1 MANKI
6 ETCVRDLV
14 QIAEGSRN
22 LEMAKALV
30 ENLLDD
36 AKFQHQQAAARFPT
50 AQQLRD
56 ALSPVY
62 NALGGGAKQFI
73 GDVIDWLRSEHLG
86 RSDSGTASWSPPSIS
101 PIDLPH
107 GSLSG
112 AIVMRTI
119 SAEAGKNEPRTEGER
134 GGRQ

>member
-36 AKFQHQQAAARFPT
+36 AKFQHQREGARFPT

-62 NALGGGAKQFI
+62 NALAGGAQQFI
-73 GDVIDWLRSEHLG
+73 GDVIDWLRSEHL
-86 RSDSGTASWSPPSIS
+86 RRTDGT
-101 PIDLPH
+101 PH
-107 GSLSG
+107 
-112 AIVMRTI
+112 
-119 SAEAGKNEPRTEGER
+119 
-134 GGRQ
+134 Q

>member
-1 MANKI
+1 MFLDGPFIVVILSRLRWHNEGESKPWGARCERPWN
-6 ETCVRDLV
+6 LV

-86 RSDSGTASWSPPSIS
+86 RSDSGTAS
-101 PIDLPH
+101 
-107 GSLSG
+107 
-112 AIVMRTI
+112 
-119 SAEAGKNEPRTEGER
+119 
-134 GGRQ
+134 